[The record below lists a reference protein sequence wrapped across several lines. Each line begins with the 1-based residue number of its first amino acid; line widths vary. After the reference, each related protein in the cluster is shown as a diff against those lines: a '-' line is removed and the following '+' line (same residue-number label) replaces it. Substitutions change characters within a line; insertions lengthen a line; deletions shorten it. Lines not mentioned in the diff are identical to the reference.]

1 MSLACR
7 AALRHGRSR
16 RRSAVRLG
24 LAGVLLTFA
33 VLATLQAFTIHP
45 FHPPDEM
52 SHVGYALE
60 VSHGDLPTIETPIP
74 GQEMPLLQ
82 HRVDVSRPVNR
93 TIWTANHPPLYY
105 LVAAVPLRLGVE
117 LGHPLGGIRAA
128 RMVNVVISLAGLALI
143 VLLARELVPARP
155 ELWVGAAALAAL
167 VPGFVQT
174 SAIVYNDALMFT
186 LTTGTLLLIARVLR
200 RGPTDW
206 RLGLLAVLA
215 AAAALT
221 RSTGLIVVA
230 MAALAVVVAVARDA
244 GRPARTRILLAT
256 AAGGAIVLTAVATA
270 GWFYLRNR
278 QIYGSTTGTGALLRK
293 FSRSRRGTVPQMLV
307 EPDFWRSQLRRLWD
321 DSAGPS
327 GTNPVTKWWCLTFVP
342 LLGLALAGMRW
353 LRWALPPR
361 TPLALAWLACLG
373 VAGLVELSAVS
384 FYSLGGNA
392 HGRYALPA
400 LSVFA
405 VAAAAGVV
413 ALPGV
418 RALPLI
424 AALPLLLVVNVIVW
438 QRYLDVT
445 LDPPEGENPIIHA
458 LQVAHLSPSV
468 LVPAGG
474 LLVLGLAGQVWALWS
489 LSARRALPVPTPVPA
504 ESRQPEPV

>member
-1 MSLACR
+1 
-7 AALRHGRSR
+7 
-16 RRSAVRLG
+16 
-24 LAGVLLTFA
+24 
-33 VLATLQAFTIHP
+33 
-45 FHPPDEM
+45 
-52 SHVGYALE
+52 
-60 VSHGDLPTIETPIP
+60 
-74 GQEMPLLQ
+74 MPLLQ

-117 LGHPLGGIRAA
+117 LGYPVGGIRAA
-128 RMVNVVISLAGLALI
+128 RLVNVAISLLGLILI

-200 RGPTDW
+200 RGPTAW

-327 GTNPVTKWWCLTFVP
+327 ARTRLRSGGTSPSS
-342 LLGLALAGMRW
+342 RSS
-353 LRWALPPR
+353 ALPSPGCAGCAGRCHPGPR
-361 TPLALAWLACLG
+361 WRSPGSPASAWPG
-373 VAGLVELSAVS
+373 WSSSARCRS
-384 FYSLGGNA
+384 TA
-392 HGRYALPA
+392 WAAMPT
-400 LSVFA
+400 A
-405 VAAAAGVV
+405 VTRCPRCPCSPSPPR
-413 ALPGV
+413 PG
-418 RALPLI
+418 
-424 AALPLLLVVNVIVW
+424 
-438 QRYLDVT
+438 
-445 LDPPEGENPIIHA
+445 
-458 LQVAHLSPSV
+458 LSPCRVSGRCRSS
-468 LVPAGG
+468 PRCRCC
-474 LLVLGLAGQVWALWS
+474 S
-489 LSARRALPVPTPVPA
+489 SST
-504 ESRQPEPV
+504 